1 MEIFPSLCFHVF
13 RFNNFNGNDNSNDLF
28 LSIQN
33 NTNPNSMIQ
42 YINQTAIK
50 FRVDDKNITTFII
63 SITDDEGNYINF
75 NNQDTNL
82 TLQIDVEYIEVINNN
97 LTFRDLIK

>member
-1 MEIFPSLCFHVF
+1 MISATTF
-13 RFNNFNGNDNSNDLF
+13 F

-42 YINQTAIK
+42 YLNQTQIK

-63 SITDDEGNYINF
+63 SITDDEGNYIKF
-75 NNQDTNL
+75 NNQDTYL
-82 TLQIDVEYIEVINNN
+82 TLQIDIEYIDVINNN
-97 LTFRDLIK
+97 LTLSGTIGGMKSFFFYIVS